1 LDPKRD
7 LPAHASGKVAG
18 EVDADPAKSSNSST
32 KEESAKEE
40 KKEDEDK
47 KSSGWGEIFH
57 KHKHSPQLTN
67 YDCKY
72 SYTRKQCEPVE
83 HCKYK
88 YQVYL
93 GIFTCFIRFCCQLLQ
108 WPTKFC
114 ACMHPNQTDCVN
126 CLSLQSV

>member
-1 LDPKRD
+1 LCTQKEELDPKRD

-18 EVDADPAKSSNSST
+18 EIDADPAKSSSSS

-40 KKEDEDK
+40 KEDEDK
-47 KSSGWGEIFH
+47 KSGHGWGDIFH

-88 YQVYL
+88 YQV
-93 GIFTCFIRFCCQLLQ
+93 T
-108 WPTKFC
+108 
-114 ACMHPNQTDCVN
+114 
-126 CLSLQSV
+126 